1 MSSLMQRLLTAAGL
15 IPIVVW
21 FVMFSDEAA
30 FTFILSI
37 IVFIAA
43 YEWSVLSGFT
53 EKVSQYTFAVG
64 VLCISHVLNVLDA
77 AIVYV
82 LMSASLFFWLLV
94 VVFIIV
100 KPKNLLEMAI
110 GRLSMLVLGSIVVG
124 LTFVSLSQIRLGFQQ
139 GPELLM
145 YLLLLIWI
153 ADSGAYFAGRA
164 LGKHKLSPVISP
176 GKSLEGVAGGLL
188 ACLVFAFFGAQYFA
202 IESMFLFIAMSIF
215 IAFVSVYGDLFESLM
230 KRRANVKDSGSILPG
245 HGGILDRIDSLIAAG
260 PVFMALV
267 LITEMFA

>member
-1 MSSLMQRLLTAAGL
+1 MSSLAQRLLTAAGL
-15 IPIVVW
+15 IPIVIW
-21 FVMFSDEAA
+21 FVMFSHEDA
-30 FTFILSI
+30 FIFILSV

-43 YEWSVLSGFT
+43 YEWSALSKFSEKLHRYVFSVL
-53 EKVSQYTFAVG
+53 VLFASHALNACDES
-64 VLCISHVLNVLDA
+64 VL
-77 AIVYV
+77 YV
-82 LMSASLFFWLLV
+82 LMNASLLFWLLV
-94 VVFIIV
+94 VLFIII
-100 KPKNLLEMAI
+100 KPQNLLDIVI
-110 GRLSMLVLGSIVVG
+110 GRFSMLALGSLVVA
-124 LTFVSLSQIRLGFQQ
+124 LTFVSLSQIRLGFEQ
-139 GPELLM
+139 GPDLLM

-202 IESMFLFIAMSIF
+202 VESMAVFIAMSVF

-245 HGGILDRIDSLIAAG
+245 HGGILDRVDSLIAAG

-267 LITEMFA
+267 LLTEMFA

>member
-1 MSSLMQRLLTAAGL
+1 MSSLVQRLLTAVCL

-21 FVMFSDEAA
+21 FVMFSHEDA

-37 IVFIAA
+37 IIFIAA
-43 YEWSVLSGFT
+43 YEWSILSGFK
-53 EKVSQYTFAVG
+53 ERLQQYVFAVI
-64 VLCISHVLNVLDA
+64 VLFASHALNALDTSLLHL
-77 AIVYV
+77 
-82 LMSASLFFWLLV
+82 LMSASLIFWLCV
-94 VVFIIV
+94 VLLIII
-100 KPKNLLEMAI
+100 KPQFLLEVEV
-110 GRLSMLVLGSIVVG
+110 GCWSMLVLGSLIVE
-124 LTFVSLSQIRLGFQQ
+124 LTFVSLSQIRLSFEH
-139 GPELLM
+139 GPNLLM

-188 ACLVFAFFGAQYFA
+188 ACLVFSFFGAQYFA
-202 IESMFLFIAMSIF
+202 VESMAVFIVMSVF

-267 LITEMFA
+267 LLTEMFA